1 MKKLFLLILI
11 FASVLTFSQS
21 QLKIT
26 SKKCIPKKGF
36 YLKLKS
42 ILLDSRCP
50 ENVTCIWAG
59 EVSVVLEVYKDKQL
73 LEEKTILFN
82 SLKREENIKWFE
94 NYYTKKI
101 KTISVIP
108 YPKEGIAVNFKK
120 KYIRILFID

>member
-120 KYIRILFID
+120 K